1 LLIGNCTNFGKKFF
15 DATFA
20 FSAGTAAGQF
30 PSSDGWIEDL
40 SDMTQGVG
48 ITQRV
53 GDRIAPTSLEFRW
66 LIFTPNAAGLL
77 HYSLEWSYWTADGT
91 GDIDKWF

>member
-1 LLIGNCTNFGKKFF
+1 LLIGNLHKLWKRNSF

-40 SDMTQGVG
+40 SDMTKE
-48 ITQRV
+48 
-53 GDRIAPTSLEFRW
+53 LE
-66 LIFTPNAAGLL
+66 LL
-77 HYSLEWSYWTADGT
+77 KELVIE
-91 GDIDKWF
+91 

>member
-1 LLIGNCTNFGKKFF
+1 LLIGNLHKLWKRKFF

-48 ITQRV
+48 
-53 GDRIAPTSLEFRW
+53 
-66 LIFTPNAAGLL
+66 N
-77 HYSLEWSYWTADGT
+77 YSKSW
-91 GDIDKWF
+91 

>member
-1 LLIGNCTNFGKKFF
+1 LEKKFF

-53 GDRIAPTSLEFRW
+53 GDRIAPTSLEF
-66 LIFTPNAAGLL
+66 LGCPPQKCHQYKYDHSKPVISPAALGVI
-77 HYSLEWSYWTADGT
+77 ST
-91 GDIDKWF
+91 I

>member
-1 LLIGNCTNFGKKFF
+1 LEKKFF

-30 PSSDGWIEDL
+30 PSSDDGLKIYLYD
-40 SDMTQGVG
+40 SRVG

-66 LIFTPNAAGLL
+66 LIF
-77 HYSLEWSYWTADGT
+77 S
-91 GDIDKWF
+91 

>member
-1 LLIGNCTNFGKKFF
+1 LEKKFF

-20 FSAGTAAGQF
+20 FSAELQQAI

-66 LIFTPNAAGLL
+66 LIFTPNAAGLITGL
-77 HYSLEWSYWTADGT
+77 SLEWSYLYGQLMVLLR
-91 GDIDKWF
+91 